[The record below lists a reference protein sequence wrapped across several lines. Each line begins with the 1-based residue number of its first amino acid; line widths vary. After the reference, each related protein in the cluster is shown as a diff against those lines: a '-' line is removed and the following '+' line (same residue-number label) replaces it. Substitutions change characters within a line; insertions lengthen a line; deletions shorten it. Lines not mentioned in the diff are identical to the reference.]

1 MLKYEDASPYEAA
14 DVLGVPKR
22 SQFLPHHVPYLRKP
36 LISAVFATFT
46 LVVTDYGVPLM
57 VGGKTT
63 TLPVLMYQEVIGL
76 LNYDTGVAIGFV
88 LLIPAIV
95 AFLIDVLNADKGKSS
110 FVSKRFSIAE
120 APCAT
125 CWVTRWPPSC
135 RSLLSCLWVRSCSCR
150 S

>member
-1 MLKYEDASPYEAA
+1 M
-14 DVLGVPKR
+14 LGVPKC
-22 SQFLPHHVPYLRKP
+22 SQFLRITMPYLRKP

-95 AFLIDVLNADKGKSS
+95 AFSSMCSTRTRGKL
-110 FVSKRFSIAE
+110 VRVEALLHRPKRRARR
-120 APCAT
+120 AGLRAGRHR
-125 CWVTRWPPSC
+125 VGRHH
-135 RSLLSCLWVRSCSCR
+135 LAAGLRSCSCR